1 MIRYSR
7 TQALVVL
14 VALSALV
21 PSFSGASSPAH
32 TVAVLSSSTSA
43 NLRPIAVGFGD
54 WVEQRLAES
63 GVAVTPGADLR
74 AALKK
79 QTSEGTPSMRA
90 LLAAAKSLKASRA
103 VLIDLSF
110 AAGQIDVLLRVHEVE
125 KGRLVIAGRHRGPA
139 AGMSDAA
146 AQAFSKIL
154 AELGGTAPAESQAGG
169 FVIDQLTSRSR
180 AIERME
186 SGRFA
191 NGWTELAEDESPDAD
206 VLRGRIQRTAEETE
220 ISREERLRLMAA
232 RGDSE
237 EAWKE
242 ILREASEQLYSEKPN
257 ADVLLTAGE
266 IQLARGKLRE
276 SQAYFE
282 RCLDL
287 RPKDPDASLGLATA
301 LASQQDEAG
310 ARVALQSALAI
321 SPDSPRAARMLA
333 QTPSEDRSMRA
344 RAHLAAGVE
353 TARLMRPHE
362 AQEHYQQAVAL
373 DPNIEPEAMDL
384 SAQLAS
390 EMGEGRRA
398 KAAWS
403 RAMETGGETAERK
416 RGLARSLENL
426 QEAEAAEIAYKES
439 LELEHNH
446 PATMVQLGELY
457 SDQGRDGE
465 AQVLLEQAVQL
476 SPNDAE
482 ARRALARSLRR
493 QGDLDAAIPLLRE
506 ADEIAGPSA
515 EGLQELA
522 TVQRLQGKHE
532 EAEQTLKKAV
542 RFNPTSPELR
552 KELATVYREQGR
564 DDDAKRQLEL
574 VEKLG
579 GAQALRTT
587 RRISPSGE
595 AAPAEG
601 GGQHFDG
608 LVMSFGLAPPGYN
621 RTVLLGVEHH
631 MTQRG
636 MIADWLMPRRWSM
649 PALAEDLSAAIDPHY
664 ARLQPPPMTPDL
676 TSARDLL
683 FDFASNSSLDADA
696 IAALNS
702 SFGADSLFVA
712 LVRTGNPLEP
722 GPCGDPSTIH
732 VELRRLDGQLPPD
745 VAILRNETC
754 IPSDL
759 DTQGEWNVKAGILW
773 GVLTLLVGY
782 RLIRGYG
789 SVIVHVDVPKDT
801 KALFAVSVTKRPRQ
815 VKAPKK
821 GRENAHRGEVERR
834 LNKVSRIEKRLR
846 QGRDLMFKWRPVRS
860 KEYYVTLRGPL
871 FHSLSDELI
880 GDFLEERTVK
890 VTRGAPVQVNF
901 DLRPKDCAVQ
911 IMVNMAGDPAP
922 SAQVARR
929 DDPSSL
935 RYVSKGSA
943 FLYLPMGEHVVLV
956 GAGDRVSERQI
967 RVETYDAMAL
977 TIELQHDSD
986 LVFTD
991 CPEAVSPFLEG
1002 NYESAANALEAVGQD
1017 NEALRMR
1024 ARVHE
1029 QRGDVVAASRALEEA
1044 GQIGEAAEML
1054 AGANDTIASASLYEE
1069 AGEFG
1074 QAAELHRESGDLL
1087 AAARAYEAAYD
1098 FGNAIDCYRQL
1109 GDFEK
1114 VIGLLEKNGDLFEAG
1129 ELALE
1134 MGETGRA
1141 VQSLQQVE
1149 ARHPRY
1155 GEACRLLG
1163 MLLSEQGHSDFAIE
1177 KLDEAVRTSGIES
1190 FPIDVQEH
1198 YGSLLE
1204 EAGRIPDAITVLSS
1218 VRRQDMSYREV
1229 DTRIENLKRQLT
1241 NLDGDATLVTSEPGA
1256 TAVTTQAGPAD
1267 ADRYEILDQVGSGGM
1282 GVVYKARDKH
1292 LGRVVALKRL
1302 PENLREHPAAVKFF
1316 EREARSAA
1324 ALNHPNIVT
1333 VFDAGQADGQYFI
1346 TMELLEGTPLDV
1358 ILKKRGALP
1367 ALVVAQLGVQI
1378 ATGLHFAHRNKII
1391 HRDIKTANLFLTR
1404 DKIVKIMDFGLA
1416 KMVEEVRKGATVI
1429 GGTPYY
1435 MAPEQAGGEDVDHR
1449 ADLYALGVTLYQ
1461 LATANLP
1468 FTEGDISYHHRHT
1481 PPPDPREFVPEL
1493 PGPLA
1498 ELILQLLEKVPADRT
1513 QRAADVVKVLQSM
1526 IDQAAQHRTQAQ
1538 S

>member
-1 MIRYSR
+1 MIRFSHMR
-7 TQALVVL
+7 ALVAL

-21 PSFSGASSPAH
+21 PSISGATSPAH
-32 TVAVLSSSTSA
+32 TIAVLPSGTSA
-43 NLRPIAVGFGD
+43 NLGPITTGFGD
-54 WVEQRLAES
+54 WVEQRLVES

-79 QTSEGTPSMRA
+79 QPDGAASSTRG
-90 LLAAAKSLKASRA
+90 LLGAAKSLKASRA

-110 AAGQIDVLLRVHEVE
+110 EAGEIDVLLRVHEVE
-125 KGRLVIAGRHRGPA
+125 NGRLVVAGRHRGPA
-139 AGMSDAA
+139 AGLASTAA
-146 AQAFSKIL
+146 VAFTKIL
-154 AELGGTAPAESQAGG
+154 AELGGTAPTESEAGG
-169 FVIDQLTSRSR
+169 FVIDQLTARSR
-180 AIERME
+180 AIARME
-186 SGRFA
+186 SGRLTNA
-191 NGWTELAEDESPDAD
+191 WMELAEDESPDAD
-206 VLRGRIQRTAEETE
+206 VLRARIQRTAEETE
-220 ISREERLRLMAA
+220 IKREERLRLMAA
-232 RGDSE
+232 RGDAE
-237 EAWKE
+237 AAWKE
-242 ILREASEQLYSEKPN
+242 ILREASEQLYSEEPD

-266 IQLARGKLRE
+266 IQLVRGKLRE

-282 RCLDL
+282 RCLEL
-287 RPKDPDASLGLATA
+287 RPKDPDAALGRARA

-310 ARVALQSALAI
+310 AREALREALAI
-321 SPDSPRAARMLA
+321 SPDSPQAARMLA

-362 AQEHYQQAVAL
+362 AQGHYQQAVSL
-373 DPNIEPEAMDL
+373 DPNIEAEAMDL
-384 SAQLAS
+384 SAELAA
-390 EMGEGRRA
+390 EMGESQRA

-403 RAMETGGETAERK
+403 RAIETGGETAQRK
-416 RGLARSLENL
+416 RGLARALETQ
-426 QEAEAAEIAYKES
+426 QEFQAAEIAYKES

-446 PATMVQLGELY
+446 PATMTRLGELY
-457 SDQGRDGE
+457 SDQGRDAE

-493 QGDLDAAIPLLRE
+493 QGDLEAAIPLLQE
-506 ADEIAGPSA
+506 ADQIAGPSVS
-515 EGLQELA
+515 GLRELA
-522 TVQRLQGKHE
+522 TIQQLQGKHE
-532 EAEQTLKKAV
+532 EAEQTLKRAV
-542 RFNPTSPELR
+542 RLSPTSPELR
-552 KELATVYREQGR
+552 KDLATVYREQGR
-564 DDDAKRQLEL
+564 DDDATRQLDL

-579 GAQALRTT
+579 GAEALRATQRT
-587 RRISPSGE
+587 APGGE
-595 AAPAEG
+595 SAPTE

-608 LVMSFGLAPPGYN
+608 LVMSFGLAPPGFD
-621 RTVLLGVEHH
+621 RAVLLGVEHH
-631 MTQRG
+631 LTQRG
-636 MIADWLMPRRWSM
+636 LIADWLMPRRWSI
-649 PALAEDLSAAIDPHY
+649 PALTTDLSSAIDPHY
-664 ARLQPPPMTPDL
+664 LRLDPPPLTPDL
-676 TSARDLL
+676 IAARDLL
-683 FDFASNSSLDADA
+683 FDFASQDSLDADA
-696 IAALNS
+696 IASLNS
-702 SFGADSLFVA
+702 SFGADSIFVA
-712 LVRTGNPLEP
+712 LVRTGNAFEP

-732 VELRRLDGQLPPD
+732 VELRRLDGLLPPD
-745 VAILRNETC
+745 VAILRNDTC
-754 IPSDL
+754 IPADL
-759 DTQGEWNVKAGILW
+759 DTHGEWNAKAAGIWAALI
-773 GVLTLLVGY
+773 LLVAY

-789 SVIVHVDVPKDT
+789 SVLVHVDVPKDT
-801 KALFAVSVTKRPRQ
+801 KALFAVSVTRRPRQ
-815 VKAPKK
+815 VKGPKK
-821 GRENAHRGEVERR
+821 GRENAHKGEVRRR
-834 LNKVSRIEKRLR
+834 LNKVSRSEKRLR

-860 KEYYVTLRGPL
+860 KEYFVTLRGPL
-871 FHSLSDELI
+871 YHSLSDELI

-911 IMVNMAGDPAP
+911 IMVNLAGAP
-922 SAQVARR
+922 VPHAQVARR
-929 DDPSSL
+929 DDPGSL

-943 FLYLPMGEHVVLV
+943 FLYLPMGEHAILV
-956 GAGDRVSERQI
+956 GAADRVSERQV
-967 RVETYDAMAL
+967 RVESYDAMAL
-977 TIELQHDSD
+977 TIDLQHDSD

-991 CPEAVSPFLEG
+991 CPDALAPFLEG
-1002 NYESAANALEAVGQD
+1002 NYESAASALEAAGQD
-1017 NEALRMR
+1017 KEALRMR

-1044 GQIGEAAEML
+1044 GEIGKAAEML

-1069 AGEFG
+1069 AGEFS
-1074 QAAELHRESGDLL
+1074 QAAELHRDSGDLL
-1087 AAARAYEAAYD
+1087 AAGRAYEAAYD

-1109 GDFEK
+1109 GDFDK

-1134 MGETGRA
+1134 MGETDRA

-1177 KLDEAVRTSGIES
+1177 KLDQAVRSGGIES
-1190 FPIDVQEH
+1190 LPIDVQEH
-1198 YGSLLE
+1198 YGSMLE
-1204 EAGRIPDAITVLSS
+1204 EAGRIADAITVLSS
-1218 VRRQDMSYREV
+1218 VRRQDMSYRQV
-1229 DTRIENLKRQLT
+1229 DTRIESLKRQLT
-1241 NLDGDATLVTSEPGA
+1241 SLDGDATRVTSEPGA
-1256 TAVTTQAGPAD
+1256 TEATTTAGPTD

-1302 PENLREHPAAVKFF
+1302 PENLREHPTAVKFF

-1333 VFDAGQADGQYFI
+1333 VFDAGQSDGQYFI
-1346 TMELLEGTPLDV
+1346 TMELLEGTPLE
-1358 ILKKRGALP
+1358 RGALP

-1468 FTEGDISYHHRHT
+1468 FTEGDVSYHHRHT
-1481 PPPDPREFVPEL
+1481 PPPDPREYVPEL

-1498 ELILQLLEKVPADRT
+1498 ELILKLLEKAPADRV
-1513 QRAADVVKVLQSM
+1513 QRAAEIVKALQSM
-1526 IDQAAQHRTQAQ
+1526 IDQAAQQRTQAQ
-1538 S
+1538 T